1 MANTTIRAYLN
12 DLKTLLER
20 EALEEVIGHC
30 RHIIQHFPK
39 HVETYR
45 FLGQALL
52 ERGRREEAADIFQRV
67 LGAIPD
73 DFTAHIGLSSAYED
87 TNVPAAIWHME
98 RAFEQE
104 PHHQTLRD
112 ELNRLYAIRDGA
124 APAQIHLTRGALARF
139 YLRSQLYNQAIIELS
154 EALEAAPDR
163 VDLAALLARALWE
176 SNHPVEAGDMALQV
190 LKVYPDNLEANRIMA
205 SLWLRLSRPSDAA
218 PFISRLEQLDP
229 FLAWTVVHPDGAP
242 VPPDAFQLP
251 RLQWDARTA
260 TALATDVPDWVSTI
274 ADVFDAPESV
284 ALSDSAPDFKPW
296 AGEST
301 GTFTVPVD
309 EVFNQPLSG
318 GRLRMTDL
326 LTQQNAMPLSDGDE
340 VPEWFA
346 DMGGTAP
353 ETSLPDGYVPDW
365 LADAA
370 QAASAPL
377 VPGER
382 PAEDALAWLV
392 TGPLTPPGGAASEAI
407 AETPETELPAE
418 DALAW
423 LDDEPLI
430 TPPELS
436 VEDIESTEI
445 APPELAL
452 DDIPPLP
459 DEFTVEADACDPV
472 RTGPLPSL
480 ESLDALPDAIPSPL
494 PDAEVDAPDWLDADM
509 LTLETVAEEAP
520 LETSTEL
527 LGEIAED
534 MDWLLGGAQGAAED
548 ADQPLDLESGWF
560 GDLPAEAQP
569 DSTFDLMP
577 ALELPHTPE
586 PAEAVE
592 TAEPLALD
600 DWLGTLDTAPD
611 EQTGAADALEPEVL
625 LEDTFDVWATMPGG
639 VPEPAPAAQDM
650 VDAGSIPAEPDA
662 ELMADASFD
671 FVSEEW
677 LNNLEP
683 LSPLEA
689 LGALDSSMPA
699 DVPAAAPDQALWE
712 PDNFLDVADLPDLSA
727 LPDLPER
734 AAIADQADRTPE
746 LEVMWPP
753 PESVADDLPSRPEL
767 FTEAPPEWAGDTE
780 GAPVAD
786 AFTGHD
792 VPAATGEGDPLA
804 WMTQFGLTPEAQG
817 VASPEQDAAPDA
829 LLESQEVAERD
840 SRLTEEDVL
849 AWLSQPAPT
858 DLGDLFTAISQ
869 DTPAQAA
876 PSPEAQQ
883 EPTPAPEG
891 TLFAEEPVLEDDFLA
906 AFEAGV
912 TSAEDDWLG
921 TMAASAPPTAPDG
934 DWLSGISAD
943 SPPSLEVQAAPE
955 AVEETEAARG
965 PEETDLPFWQRP
977 AVTASLA
984 HAATALEQMESDEPL
999 ISEEDIPA
1007 WMREADEDLLIAPAT
1022 DTTFVTPD
1030 ESSPGMALPAR
1041 MPDADLARPRM
1052 DTGILEPDQA
1062 PDWLQALSLGEEPAG
1077 DAGMDSMTIGATPD
1091 SGELARLADMDALTE
1106 RGPEGADVAFAS
1118 DMLTTDL
1125 AWLQDVGAADT
1136 GDQMQEALAES
1147 AEVVGAAD
1155 EAVPAWVHDLAL
1167 ESMPPAETARP
1178 EPVVPLDQLD
1188 FGALEP
1194 AEDMLPEPE
1203 SAALPDFPSTHP
1215 TVAQP
1220 DELVDTDSM
1229 TGRID
1234 TTGAPSDS
1242 GSRGRFSF
1250 DRAPAWKR
1258 KRSSG
1263 GTS

>member
-1 MANTTIRAYLN
+1 MN

-39 HVETYR
+39 NVETYR
-45 FLGQALL
+45 LLGQALL

-87 TNVPAAIWHME
+87 TNIPAAIWHME

-112 ELNRLYAIRDGA
+112 ELKRLYAIRDGA

-154 EALEAAPDR
+154 EALEATPDR

-229 FLAWTVVHPDGAP
+229 FLAWAVVHPDGAP
-242 VPPDAFQLP
+242 VPQNAFQLP

-318 GRLRMTDL
+318 GRLRMTDRL
-326 LTQQNAMPLSDGDE
+326 AQQNAMPLSGDDE

-346 DMGGTAP
+346 DMGGAVP
-353 ETSLPDGYVPDW
+353 QPPPPGDYVPDW

-377 VPGER
+377 APGER

-392 TGPLTPPGGAASEAI
+392 TGPLAPPGGAAEA
-407 AETPETELPAE
+407 APETEPAVE

-430 TPPELS
+430 TPPEPS

-452 DDIPPLP
+452 DDIPALP
-459 DEFTVEADACDPV
+459 DEFTVEADAHDPG

-480 ESLDALPDAIPSPL
+480 ESLDALPDAG
-494 PDAEVDAPDWLDADM
+494 VDAPDWLDADM
-509 LTLETVAEEAP
+509 PTLEAVAEEPP

-527 LGEIAED
+527 LGEIEED
-534 MDWLLGGAQGAAED
+534 MDWLLGGAQEVAED

-560 GDLPAEAQP
+560 IAPIAEAQP
-569 DSTFDLMP
+569 DNTFDVMP
-577 ALELPHTPE
+577 ALELPDMPE
-586 PAEAVE
+586 AAEAVE

-600 DWLGTLDTAPD
+600 DWLGTLDAAPD
-611 EQTGAADALEPEVL
+611 EHTGAGGTFEPEVP
-625 LEDTFDVWATMPGG
+625 LEDGFDAWTTMPEGA
-639 VPEPAPAAQDM
+639 PEPAPAAQDM
-650 VDAGSIPAEPDA
+650 VDDGSIPAEPDA
-662 ELMADASFD
+662 ELMADTSFD

-677 LNNLEP
+677 LDNLEP
-683 LSPLEA
+683 LSPLEVQAA
-689 LGALDSSMPA
+689 LNLPVPGDA
-699 DVPAAAPDQALWE
+699 PAATLDQAPWE
-712 PDNFLDVADLPDLSA
+712 PGDFTDLADLPDLST

-746 LEVMWPP
+746 PEVMWPP
-753 PESVADDLPSRPEL
+753 PESEAGDLPARPDL
-767 FTEAPPEWAGDTE
+767 FTEAQPEWAGGTE
-780 GAPVAD
+780 GVPASD
-786 AFTGHD
+786 AFTTHD
-792 VPAATGEGDPLA
+792 VPTATSEGDPLA

-817 VASPEQDAAPDA
+817 LAAPEQDVVPDA
-829 LLESQEVAERD
+829 LREPQEVAERD

-876 PSPEAQQ
+876 PSPEAPQ
-883 EPTPAPEG
+883 ELTPAPEG
-891 TLFAEEPVLEDDFLA
+891 TLFVEEPVLEDDFLA
-906 AFEAGV
+906 AFEAS
-912 TSAEDDWLG
+912 TPSADDDWLG
-921 TMAASAPPTAPDG
+921 AMAASAPPAAPDS
-934 DWLSGISAD
+934 DWLSGVGTD
-943 SPPSLEVQAAPE
+943 LPPSLEAQAVQETVEEPE
-955 AVEETEAARG
+955 AAQDPDEA
-965 PEETDLPFWQRP
+965 DMPFWQRP

-984 HAATALEQMESDEPL
+984 QAATALEQMESDEPL

-1007 WMREADEDLLIAPAT
+1007 WMREADEDLLVAPAT
-1022 DTTFVTPD
+1022 DTTFVTP
-1030 ESSPGMALPAR
+1030 EEGSPGMALPAR

-1062 PDWLQALSLGEEPAG
+1062 PDWLQALSLGEEPVG
-1077 DAGMDSMTIGATPD
+1077 DAGMDGAAIQEILD
-1091 SGELARLADMDALTE
+1091 SGELARLADMGAVADREPEDAGE
-1106 RGPEGADVAFAS
+1106 AFAS
-1118 DMLTTDL
+1118 DVLTADL

-1136 GDQMQEALAES
+1136 GGQEPETLAES

-1155 EAVPAWVHDLAL
+1155 EAVPAWVRDLAL
-1167 ESMPPAETARP
+1167 EAVPPAETARP

-1194 AEDMLPEPE
+1194 AEDMLLEPE
-1203 SAALPDFPSTHP
+1203 STALPDLPSTYP

-1220 DELVDTDSM
+1220 DELVDTDSTTERM
-1229 TGRID
+1229 D